1 MTSDGEN
8 QNLSCSP
15 RESSII
21 KELQNLYDF
30 YLLKQAVI
38 TRPELNSSNSLL
50 FVLTVLMDQIT
61 ETSFY
66 YKAWSRAAK
75 TKK

>member
-1 MTSDGEN
+1 M
-8 QNLSCSP
+8 
-15 RESSII
+15 
-21 KELQNLYDF
+21 YDF